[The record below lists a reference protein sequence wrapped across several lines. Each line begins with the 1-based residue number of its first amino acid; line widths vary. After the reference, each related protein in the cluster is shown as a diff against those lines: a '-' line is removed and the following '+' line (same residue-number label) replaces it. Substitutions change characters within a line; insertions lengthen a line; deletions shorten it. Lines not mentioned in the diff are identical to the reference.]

1 MTVYHLIAHLVKD
14 DMTTI
19 TKMKKTE
26 LLNLTQ
32 ALLNNR
38 YCEMTTDSIQ
48 DEYEERFNTIVK
60 GV

>member
-1 MTVYHLIAHLVKD
+1 MNVYQLIAHLVKD

>member
-1 MTVYHLIAHLVKD
+1 MNVYQLIAHLVSD
-14 DMTTI
+14 DMTTV

-38 YCEMTTDSIQ
+38 YCEMSTDSIQ

>member
-1 MTVYHLIAHLVKD
+1 
-14 DMTTI
+14 MTTV

-38 YCEMTTDSIQ
+38 YCEMSTDSIQ

>member
-1 MTVYHLIAHLVKD
+1 MIAHLVKD
-14 DMTTI
+14 DMTNI
-19 TKMKKTE
+19 KKMKKAD

-38 YCEMTTDSIQ
+38 YCEMPDACVKE
-48 DEYEERFNTIVK
+48 EYQERFNTIVK